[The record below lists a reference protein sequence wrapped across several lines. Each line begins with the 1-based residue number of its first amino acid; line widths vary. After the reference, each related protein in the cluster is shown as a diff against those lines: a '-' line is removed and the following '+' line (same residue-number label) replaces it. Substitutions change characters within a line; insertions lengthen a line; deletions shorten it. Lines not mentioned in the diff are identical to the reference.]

1 VDNLLN
7 VDIKDIPVRLLQSAG
22 NISTSRIIAF
32 LEVKLKRISTE
43 FCKSCPDEFCRD
55 SRQCIEDLP
64 NWKDRLTKI
73 WKDRLT
79 EKDRNWK
86 AKTSVLHCGGRCEST
101 LLRFV

>member
-64 NWKDRLTKI
+64 NWKDRLT
-73 WKDRLT
+73 